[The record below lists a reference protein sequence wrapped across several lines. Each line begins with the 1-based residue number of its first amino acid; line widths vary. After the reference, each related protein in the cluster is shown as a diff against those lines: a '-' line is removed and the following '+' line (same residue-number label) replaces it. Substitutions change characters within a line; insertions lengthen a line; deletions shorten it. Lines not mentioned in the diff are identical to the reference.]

1 MPGGHTARVREITFA
16 KQGPNAVFDMGEK
29 KSTSRKQRQHHKTGE
44 PPFSFP

>member
-1 MPGGHTARVREITFA
+1 MSGGHTARVRAITFA

-29 KSTSRKQRQHHKTGE
+29 KNTSQKQHQRHKTGE